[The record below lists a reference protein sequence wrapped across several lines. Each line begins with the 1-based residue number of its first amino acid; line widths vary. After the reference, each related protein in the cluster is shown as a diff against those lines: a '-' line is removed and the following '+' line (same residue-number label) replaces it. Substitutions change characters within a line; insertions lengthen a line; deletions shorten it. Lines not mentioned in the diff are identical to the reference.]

1 MVLAGTLATATM
13 VGIVAPAAQAAPRP
27 AGLNLLAAAA
37 HTTPVA
43 GPVGKRGAVAAR
55 EAVRITLPTGQQA
68 DGYRIS
74 IPDSQVASGI
84 VVLWDRYTGTAGGH
98 TLSVG
103 REGAEADQAEA
114 YVRRVEAAIA
124 ELAGS
129 ADGRA
134 LLEGIGRMRPLDVV
148 AGGRKSEFQPGDVNV
163 VFYRG
168 MPADAQEWP
177 DALRKQL
184 REREEA
190 DKQLGAEA
198 GEGLADG
205 LRRSAVVT
213 EPAANAV
220 DRVRASNGDGSEG
233 MIGMPDEEKVFFGYQ
248 PDRKL
253 IAMREPQMVAHELVH
268 AAHYLQGTLRDG
280 TSSPVQVEYT
290 AAGGSRETATV
301 DIKDEEVATLGGE
314 DARRYL
320 THVAGEGGSRELRRD
335 PIDKSA
341 KAVAEAAEQAHDEGV
356 KKSLRDVELGRHQTF
371 RIDETRL
378 AEVLGWPARRH
389 YALPGEPVAKAW
401 GITEAR
407 VAGEF
412 FTVPSGEKVTNA
424 EAKNAEGLK
433 ARLEKTGKT
442 KSSLVRAC
450 SRFFGRQS
458 VQCSPDSSPEEVSAE
473 TNQRVDEVGEFLK
486 EHPDAQVKLPSADN
500 TAAREKARSEAEAA
514 GKQLEKRL
522 GERAKELCAASGEAA
537 CLGKVDWEKVRKEL
551 RADAEELVEKKLL
564 AVENVK
570 DIKLDKDFAAALGD
584 ASGFY
589 LPYDKTREVV
599 SGHAGEGGD
608 HTGINASKLADKAG
622 KAMWLAGIAQA
633 FAADSSN
640 LDKAA
645 AVTAMMPAVGNLMQL
660 SADAVKQDWTHL
672 GFDAAFVLLEG
683 AEFLGLEAAGPAGWA
698 VMGVEL
704 IVDQFI
710 NFAKKEAEKGAMLG
724 TMAKQAHDGALRA
737 VSDTSSKGWM
747 AHGGSTTVLQ
757 MALAMMQTVE
767 VQRATVKGLAR
778 AGGTAAPSGTV
789 PNGTDLRKE
798 TWAADKQFADADAKA
813 DALATQSLAQIRKAV
828 ARRLADQLNKLW
840 DDEKTQK
847 KFVEP
852 YASRYAELEY
862 GDGYTGENSR
872 GSKALAC
879 AGRDSSWPNETL
891 CNIWNFK
898 PKPVDAAEVEEI
910 LKAMGLPGTAAPQ
923 RDTALAGLLTAQGAS
938 GQVDAVMPVPGADR
952 EYWAFSGGQYV
963 RMRLDDKADGRK
975 LAATLTGKGGPVPVK
990 GNWRSLEALLAV
1002 SKTGR
1007 IDAAMPVPGADRQ
1020 LYVFS
1025 GDQYTRIRIDDD
1037 LKDTVVGGYDKPR
1050 SLPDNWP
1057 SLEDLFAKSGVQ
1069 RVDAVQAVPG
1079 NNTEYYVF
1087 SGSWY
1092 TTIRLDDILKD
1103 WQMVGSRRIASGW
1116 PMLVGESGQDQV
1128 QGLIPVPGTD
1138 RDFYVFAN
1146 GGYARANAKTLR
1158 LQTPNATASAWVVT
1172 RQAQIFWSNGADLPA
1187 DAKLIAREQGSDE
1200 EHSYPARDGKSD
1212 YWTAPTVN
1220 LWESGKQRVIDV
1232 HYRYTH
1238 PDGTVEWSP
1247 SSTVKFECWP
1257 AVCKGIPQYEG

>member
-1 MVLAGTLATATM
+1 MGGVEL
-13 VGIVAPAAQAAPRP
+13 R
-27 AGLNLLAAAA
+27 
-37 HTTPVA
+37 
-43 GPVGKRGAVAAR
+43 
-55 EAVRITLPTGQQA
+55 AVRIP
-68 DGYRIS
+68 
-74 IPDSQVASGI
+74 IPGSEVASSI
-84 VVLWDRYTGTAGGH
+84 AVAVDRHSLEGHAMPYEKEAGGA
-98 TLSVG
+98 
-103 REGAEADQAEA
+103 EKAEAF
-114 YVRRVEAAIA
+114 VRRIEENLEKLAAFPK
-124 ELAGS
+124 GK
-129 ADGRA
+129 D
-134 LLEGIGRMRPLDVV
+134 LLKGISRMRPLDVATGK
-148 AGGRKSEFQPGDVNV
+148 AGPATGRTDINTIFFRGLPGDRKAWPDDIRKDFEKRSQKQQLEDGFAFVMDGPMAVPIDTETDRKS
-163 VFYRG
+163 
-168 MPADAQEWP
+168 
-177 DALRKQL
+177 
-184 REREEA
+184 
-190 DKQLGAEA
+190 
-198 GEGLADG
+198 DG
-205 LRRSAVVT
+205 
-213 EPAANAV
+213 N
-220 DRVRASNGDGSEG
+220 GSES
-233 MIGMPDEEKVFFGYQ
+233 MIGMPDDPIVVIGRQ
-248 PDRKL
+248 PDTSRFAL
-253 IAMREPQMVAHELVH
+253 DESLAVGHELIH
-268 AAHYLQGTLRDG
+268 AAHNLQGADATLPDAG
-280 TSSPVQVEYT
+280 KLPVEVPYKDPS
-290 AAGGSRETATV
+290 GKSRTETAYI
-301 DIKDEEVATLGGE
+301 DAEEVSTLGGK
-314 DARRYL
+314 DRKRYL
-320 THVAGEGGSRELRRD
+320 TSVTSESGKGRFGYKHMNNSWKLLKEAE
-335 PIDKSA
+335 
-341 KAVAEAAEQAHDEGV
+341 EAAKKTSAADRKALLKEVRKGREKTFDITETDLAKERGV
-356 KKSLRDVELGRHQTF
+356 
-371 RIDETRL
+371 
-378 AEVLGWPARRH
+378 PARQH
-389 YALPGEPVAKAW
+389 YALPYEFENDW
-401 GITEAR
+401 GKQLGKIEDL
-407 VAGEF
+407 
-412 FTVPSGEKVTNA
+412 FTVPPGLAVTDKDLKNPDRLMERLQQA
-424 EAKNAEGLK
+424 ETAALH
-433 ARLEKTGKT
+433 
-442 KSSLVRAC
+442 S
-450 SRFFGRQS
+450 
-458 VQCSPDSSPEEVSAE
+458 CSPGRRSMICRPSGRPEDVSEETKQRIEEAGRVLEEQPDTPVWLPWEEDAAAE
-473 TNQRVDEVGEFLK
+473 RQ
-486 EHPDAQVKLPSADN
+486 Q
-500 TAAREKARSEAEAA
+500 ARSEAEAA

-537 CLGKVDWEKVRKEL
+537 CLGKVDWEKARKEL

-589 LPYDKTREVV
+589 LPYDKTREAV
-599 SGHAGEGGD
+599 SGHTGEGGD

-633 FAADSSN
+633 FVADSSN

-698 VMGVEL
+698 VMGIEL

-710 NFAKKEAEKGAMLG
+710 NFAKKEAEKGAMLD

-767 VQRATVKGLAR
+767 VQRASVKGVAR
-778 AGGTAAPSGTV
+778 AIGAADSSSTV
-789 PNGTDLRKE
+789 PDGTDLRKE

-813 DALATQSLAQIRKAV
+813 DALATQSLAEIRKAV

-862 GDGYTGENSR
+862 GDGYTGEYSR
-872 GSKALAC
+872 GSKVLAC

-891 CNIWNFK
+891 CGIWNFK

-923 RDTALAGLLTAQGAS
+923 RDTVLAGLLTAQGAS

-975 LAATLTGKGGPVPVK
+975 LAATLTGKGGPAPVK
-990 GNWRSLEALLAV
+990 SNWRSLEALLAV

-1007 IDAAMPVPGADRQ
+1007 IDAAMPVPGADRD

-1025 GDQYTRIRIDDD
+1025 GDQYTRIRLDGD
-1037 LKDTVVGGYDKPR
+1037 LKDTAVGGYDKPR
-1050 SLPDNWP
+1050 SLPEKWS
-1057 SLEDLFAKSGVQ
+1057 SLEDLFAKSGAQ

-1092 TTIRLDDILKD
+1092 TTIRLDDNLKD
-1103 WQMVGSRRIASGW
+1103 WQMVGSRRISSGW

-1128 QGLIPVPGTD
+1128 QGLMPVPGTD
-1138 RDFYVFAN
+1138 RDFYVFTN

-1158 LQTPNATASAWVVT
+1158 LQTPNAAASAWVMSK
-1172 RQAQIFWSNGADLPA
+1172 QAQIFWSNGADLPA

-1247 SSTVKFECWP
+1247 SSTVKFECSP
-1257 AVCKGIPQYEG
+1257 AVCKGIPQH